1 MNQRHQKL
9 ADQVLTAFRSD
20 LDQADQQRIGEA
32 RFQTL
37 HGLICEALC
46 DELELAS
53 SRVEAVLKELR
64 AEIDKPE
71 LEL

>member
-32 RFQTL
+32 RFETL
-37 HGLICEALC
+37 HGLICEALS
-46 DELELAS
+46 DELKLVS
-53 SRVEAVLKELR
+53 GRVEAVVKEMR
-64 AEIDKPE
+64 AEIDQPE

>member
-1 MNQRHQKL
+1 MNQRHQEL

-20 LDQADQQRIGEA
+20 LEETDQQRIGEA

-37 HGLICEALC
+37 HGLICEALS
-46 DELELAS
+46 DELELVS
-53 SRVEAVLKELR
+53 GRVEAVVKELR